1 MLDYF
6 EKNENYLTDILYK
19 DEMSMLHAFM
29 GTSLLWDLSRTELSL
44 IIV

>member
-6 EKNENYLTDILYK
+6 EKNENDLTDILYK
-19 DEMSMLHAFM
+19 DEMSMLHGFK
-29 GTSLLWDLSRTELSL
+29 GTSVLCDLSRTELSL